1 MNNKGRASAPSSPC
15 SHALA
20 CVGRV
25 DYNVIEGKLI
35 LRVVSSHKSFTRRLL
50 NMPPANTTPLAL
62 LCACAALYHVPAH
75 AQVPRVPGAPGP
87 PALGRDALH
96 TNAPAAQH
104 AHPNRIVRRRRV
116 QHAGVAAN
124 GGAGAADD
132 GRAHAAAPAAVG
144 GDLPLRVRGLNPRR
158 RVRRSTTGPNFVCDE
173 GCEKDVTTT
182 VQTGCNDGCDAGCT
196 PLLNIFT
203 KARCDKGCDDGCD
216 GTAQKITPGVCNAGC
231 KCTAGHAPTF
241 SAVDV
246 STKTPTQCAK
256 CPANRFL
263 AQCAKCPAGQYSPD
277 TATWFQPCVQKTV
290 VKLGEFSRAAT
301 RPRRA

>member
-1 MNNKGRASAPSSPC
+1 MQVHVPRHEPAIHRK
-15 SHALA
+15 
-20 CVGRV
+20 
-25 DYNVIEGKLI
+25 
-35 LRVVSSHKSFTRRLL
+35 T
-50 NMPPANTTPLAL
+50 NMPPPAHTTLLAL
-62 LCACAALYHVPAH
+62 LCTCAALAHVPAH
-75 AQVPRVPGAPGP
+75 AQVPRVLGAPGP
-87 PALGRDALH
+87 PALGRDAHH
-96 TNAPAAQH
+96 TNAPTQH
-104 AHPNRIVRRRRV
+104 AHPIATNRIVRRRR
-116 QHAGVAAN
+116 HANAGVAASSAA
-124 GGAGAADD
+124 GAGGDD
-132 GRAHAAAPAAVG
+132 RAPAAAPAAVG

-182 VQTGCNDGCDAGCT
+182 VQTGCNDSCDAGCT